1 MSPTSTLG
9 CVGCCGGLVRRA
21 SLPAER
27 GKKTLSGIG
36 GKRPFRVRPRVDLG
50 WVLTGFHNGDVGHL
64 WVFQTLVKQILASL
78 LWFALHLFT
87 LHILFVI
94 PLVLLECG
102 DLCLQ
107 ELCEIIHISIIISIL
122 QVASTLRGKRLE
134 ALLGAEVS
142 ELPIATGSTDNPG
155 LT

>member
-1 MSPTSTLG
+1 MSLTSTRG

-64 WVFQTLVKQILASL
+64 WVFQTLVKQILVSL
-78 LWFALHLFT
+78 LWFASHLFT

-107 ELCEIIHISIIISIL
+107 EPCESVHISTSIAIL
-122 QVASTLRGKRLE
+122 QVASSYKGKKAR
-134 ALLGAEVS
+134 
-142 ELPIATGSTDNPG
+142 STFGRRSVGTSDSYRKY
-155 LT
+155 

>member
-1 MSPTSTLG
+1 M
-9 CVGCCGGLVRRA
+9 
-21 SLPAER
+21 
-27 GKKTLSGIG
+27 
-36 GKRPFRVRPRVDLG
+36 FR
-50 WVLTGFHNGDVGHL
+50 
-64 WVFQTLVKQILASL
+64 TLVKQILASL
-78 LWFALHLFT
+78 LWFASHLFT

-155 LT
+155 LTWL